1 MPRTRRPSIVE
12 LRAKAD
18 GKRLD
23 AQREAER
30 ELLTA
35 RCRHHTDLA
44 VCDQCIPKACLDS
57 LGFPLADVAKSRGRY
72 RLCAGCRKLAEIRE
86 WRLGTD
92 RCERC
97 STEILAPQL
106 DGDLARSGP

>member
-1 MPRTRRPSIVE
+1 MPRRPSILE
-12 LRAKAD
+12 LRTKAD

-23 AQREAER
+23 KLREAER

-35 RCRHHTDLA
+35 RCRHHTDRA
-44 VCDQCIPKACLDS
+44 VCDQCIPRCLDS
-57 LGFPLADVAKSRGRY
+57 LGFPLADVAGERGRY
-72 RLCAGCRKLAEIRE
+72 RLCQGCRKLAEIRE

-97 STEILAPQL
+97 SGASNGASQ
-106 DGDLARSGP
+106 